1 MCVWGAGCATQ
12 IARLQKVQNFAVR
25 IVANLRRH
33 DHITATLN
41 ELGWPTVERMIA
53 AADVALINQ
62 LMTNRED
69 APAALKGCARSKGCI
84 VHRSQVT
91 SRSSRSSAAVAA
103 PLLQL
108 PRVRTELAHRSFRFR
123 AMNQWN
129 GQDAA
134 IRCRYAADVP

>member
-1 MCVWGAGCATQ
+1 M
-12 IARLQKVQNFAVR
+12 
-25 IVANLRRH
+25 ANLRRH

-41 ELGWPTVERMIA
+41 ELGWPTVQRIIA
-53 AADVALINQ
+53 AADVALISQ
-62 LMTNRED
+62 LMTRED
-69 APAALKGCARSKGCI
+69 APPAALKALI

-91 SRSSRSSAAVAA
+91 SRSSRSSAA

-108 PRVRTELAHRSFRFR
+108 PRVRTELARRSSRFR

-134 IRCRYAADVP
+134 IRRRYAADVP